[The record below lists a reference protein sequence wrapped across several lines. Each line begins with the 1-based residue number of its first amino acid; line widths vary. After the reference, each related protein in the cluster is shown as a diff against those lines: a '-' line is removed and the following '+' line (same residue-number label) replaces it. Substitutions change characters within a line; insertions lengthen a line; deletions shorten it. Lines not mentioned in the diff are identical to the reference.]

1 VNLSAL
7 ETVVVVS
14 SESLGAAEISEQGV
28 DMRQRIGVVI
38 GLACL
43 LATGSAS
50 AHHNMSA
57 SFDFENRVTITG
69 PLTKVSWTNPH
80 TYLSV
85 ESQSGETAGQAWS
98 MEGPSPGFFRS
109 RDIARSEF
117 EDALNKSVT
126 AELSRA
132 RDGSH
137 TGLIRTITLPSGKVI
152 SLCPQNC

>member
-1 VNLSAL
+1 
-7 ETVVVVS
+7 
-14 SESLGAAEISEQGV
+14 
-28 DMRQRIGVVI
+28 MRRKI
-38 GLACL
+38 GLAIG
-43 LATGSAS
+43 LAGLFVAGSAW

-57 SFDFENRVTITG
+57 AFNFDDRVTVSG

-85 ESQSGETAGQAWS
+85 DSKMGDTNGQAWS
-98 MEGPSPGFFRS
+98 MEGPSPNYFRS
-109 RDIARSEF
+109 HDIARSEF
-117 EDALNKSVT
+117 ETAINQTVT

-137 TGLIRTITLPSGKVI
+137 TGLIRTITLPGGKVI

>member
-1 VNLSAL
+1 MRRRRGAVIALVALLVASSAW
-7 ETVVVVS
+7 
-14 SESLGAAEISEQGV
+14 
-28 DMRQRIGVVI
+28 
-38 GLACL
+38 
-43 LATGSAS
+43 

-57 SFDFENRVTITG
+57 SFNFDDRVTVVG

-85 ESQSGETAGQAWS
+85 DSQSGDTAGQTWS
-98 MEGPSPGFFRS
+98 MEGPSPSFFRS
-109 RDIARSEF
+109 RDIARTEF
-117 EDALNKSVT
+117 ENALNKTVT

-137 TGLIRTITLPSGKVI
+137 TGLIRTITLPDGKVI

>member
-1 VNLSAL
+1 MRRGIAVVLALAGLFVAASAW
-7 ETVVVVS
+7 
-14 SESLGAAEISEQGV
+14 
-28 DMRQRIGVVI
+28 
-38 GLACL
+38 
-43 LATGSAS
+43 

-57 SFDFENRVTITG
+57 AFNFDDRVTVSG

-85 ESQSGETAGQAWS
+85 ESKSGDTAGQTWS
-98 MEGPSPGFFRS
+98 MEGPSPNFFRT
-109 RDIARSEF
+109 RDISRSEF
-117 EDALNKSVT
+117 DGAVGKMVT

-137 TGLIRTITLPSGKVI
+137 TGLIRVITLPDGKVI

>member
-1 VNLSAL
+1 MRHRLGVAIAVAAVLVASSAW
-7 ETVVVVS
+7 
-14 SESLGAAEISEQGV
+14 
-28 DMRQRIGVVI
+28 
-38 GLACL
+38 
-43 LATGSAS
+43 

-57 SFDFENRVTITG
+57 SFNFDDRVTVTG

-80 TYLSV
+80 TYLTV
-85 ESQSGETAGQAWS
+85 DSQSGDTAGQAWS
-98 MEGPSPGFFRS
+98 MEGPSPNYFRT

-117 EDALNKSVT
+117 ENAISKTVT

-137 TGLIRTITLPSGKVI
+137 TGLIRTITLPDGKVI

>member
-1 VNLSAL
+1 MRLRLGVLIALAAPLVASSAW
-7 ETVVVVS
+7 
-14 SESLGAAEISEQGV
+14 
-28 DMRQRIGVVI
+28 
-38 GLACL
+38 
-43 LATGSAS
+43 

-57 SFDFENRVTITG
+57 SFNFDDRVTITG
-69 PLTKVSWTNPH
+69 SLTKVSWTNPH

-85 ESQSGETAGQAWS
+85 ESQSGDTAGQAWS
-98 MEGPSPGFFRS
+98 MEGPSPSFFRS

-117 EDALNKSVT
+117 ENAINKTVT

-137 TGLIRTITLPSGKVI
+137 SGLIRTITLPDGKVI

>member
-1 VNLSAL
+1 
-7 ETVVVVS
+7 
-14 SESLGAAEISEQGV
+14 
-28 DMRQRIGVVI
+28 MRQRIAVVI
-38 GLACL
+38 GLAGL
-43 LATGSAS
+43 LIASSAW

-57 SFDFENRVTITG
+57 SFNFDDRVTVSG

-80 TYLSV
+80 TYLTVDST
-85 ESQSGETAGQAWS
+85 SGDTTGQEWS
-98 MEGPSPGFFRS
+98 MEGPSPIFFRT

-117 EDALNKSVT
+117 ENAINKTVT

-137 TGLIRTITLPSGKVI
+137 TGLIRTITLPDGKVI